1 MIGKLKI
8 ADFYLI
14 FDRYY
19 DDHLT
24 PIQSKDVI
32 LKLFEVR
39 EQLIQLIF
47 NDLVANAMLIFP
59 HKLTT
64 GKDTVPLQI
73 FNGHVSC

>member
-1 MIGKLKI
+1 M
-8 ADFYLI
+8 
-14 FDRYY
+14 
-19 DDHLT
+19 
-24 PIQSKDVI
+24 I
-32 LKLFEVR
+32 LKLFEVK

-47 NDLVANAMLIFP
+47 NGLVANAMLIFP